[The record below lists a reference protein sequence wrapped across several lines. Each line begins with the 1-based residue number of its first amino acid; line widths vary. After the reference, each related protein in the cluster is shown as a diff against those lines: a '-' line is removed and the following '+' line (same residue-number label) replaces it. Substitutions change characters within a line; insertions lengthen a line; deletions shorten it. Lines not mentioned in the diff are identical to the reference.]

1 MSDYSSIM
9 LMTFKPF
16 LFYKMNY
23 KLFNVKYIMK
33 YLKNIFF
40 LSQRKIYLR
49 CRKIYLIS

>member
-33 YLKNIFF
+33 YVKNIFF
-40 LSQRKIYLR
+40 YRNEKSI
-49 CRKIYLIS
+49 